1 MYNPIGRRTEF
12 RIRGLS
18 MRVAKRKRYEASFK
32 AKVALEAL
40 KERKTASELG
50 GQFGVH
56 PNQVTEWRKQLVLE
70 SSSLFERGSSKAV
83 WEAGPPS
90 SELYEP
96 IGRLKVEV
104 EFLKKKAAVLGE

>member
-1 MYNPIGRRTEF
+1 MEF

-56 PNQVTEWRKQLVLE
+56 PNQVTEWRKTICL
-70 SSSLFERGSSKAV
+70 RD
-83 WEAGPPS
+83 
-90 SELYEP
+90 
-96 IGRLKVEV
+96 
-104 EFLKKKAAVLGE
+104 